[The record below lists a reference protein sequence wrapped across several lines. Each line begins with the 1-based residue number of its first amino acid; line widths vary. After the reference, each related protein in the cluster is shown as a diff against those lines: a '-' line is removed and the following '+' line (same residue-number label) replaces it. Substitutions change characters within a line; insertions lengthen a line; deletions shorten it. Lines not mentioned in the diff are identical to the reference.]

1 MVGFLGAE
9 NHKLIEIPTDA
20 DGIIPAELEEILSS
34 WPPGRPR
41 PKVLYTSP
49 TGSNP
54 TGATCPESRKIEMY
68 VFFLFFF
75 FYDQGSSAMCHC
87 GYRAV
92 CGVGRKPPDSCRITD
107 REHGLAPLSHPNLR
121 LLLAQRFDFVIFEDN
136 AYYYL
141 NYDLDPPSMA
151 RNYLGLEAEV
161 TGASGRVVRFDSLSK
176 VVSSG
181 MRIGFLTGSRQV
193 VQLVTRLTENTK

>member
-1 MVGFLGAE
+1 
-9 NHKLIEIPTDA
+9 
-20 DGIIPAELEEILSS
+20 
-34 WPPGRPR
+34 
-41 PKVLYTSP
+41 
-49 TGSNP
+49 
-54 TGATCPESRKIEMY
+54 
-68 VFFLFFF
+68 
-75 FYDQGSSAMCHC
+75 MCHC

-121 LLLAQRFDFVIFEDN
+121 LLLAQRFDFVIFEDD

-151 RNYLGLEAEV
+151 RSYLGLEAEV

>member
-75 FYDQGSSAMCHC
+75 FTIKGPLPCVIADTVLC
-87 GYRAV
+87 
-92 CGVGRKPPDSCRITD
+92 VGW
-107 REHGLAPLSHPNLR
+107 GGNPLIH
-121 LLLAQRFDFVIFEDN
+121 VE
-136 AYYYL
+136 
-141 NYDLDPPSMA
+141 
-151 RNYLGLEAEV
+151 
-161 TGASGRVVRFDSLSK
+161 
-176 VVSSG
+176 
-181 MRIGFLTGSRQV
+181 
-193 VQLVTRLTENTK
+193 